1 MFDGWPFWVT
11 FAVFWAGAMVRGG
24 TTYWVGRG
32 LRAGATRTR
41 WAARLDGM
49 AVHRAEAV
57 VSRFGAPVVAASFLT
72 VGVQTAINAAAGA
85 MRMPGRRY
93 IPGLIVGAAL
103 WSLLYTT
110 AGAAVWEAISGQL
123 SWWWALVAV
132 AVIGVVVVVSRRI
145 SARWHT
151 SAGRPP
157 GT

>member
-49 AVHRAEAV
+49 AVQRAEAV
-57 VSRFGAPVVAASFLT
+57 VSRFGGPVVAASFLT

-93 IPGLIVGAAL
+93 LPALVVGAML

-110 AGAAVWEAISGQL
+110 AGAAVWEAVRGQL
-123 SWWWALVAV
+123 SWWWVLVAV
-132 AVIGVVVVVSRRI
+132 AAIGLVVLVSRRI

-151 SAGRPP
+151 ADERPP
-157 GT
+157 AA